1 MIHYRYFFCVAALA
15 DLRGP
20 RHRRTS
26 THQIGP
32 APCRV
37 TAQADHIGVQSPP
50 HSHSGPR
57 YILPYL
63 VIPCTAVTCGSLSHL
78 HHHSHHSFARLHVL
92 VCTSSVGY
100 QRAQIVYWKLERR
113 TCKRLIFPPASQNTC
128 QRAKR
133 INVLYLAYLSPTP
146 PAAHLIFPQNS
157 DIPTEAPVLKR
168 RRHPAGRAL

>member
-1 MIHYRYFFCVAALA
+1 MTEEHAGRHYQPKLLAVPGPGDLVKVASRTTLQTRRTQRIGCGKGKLNPRAGHVCKENLQRTWAPCSFRYFFCVAALA

-63 VIPCTAVTCGSLSHL
+63 VIPCTAVTQHAAACHICTIIALPGCTCLS
-78 HHHSHHSFARLHVL
+78 APPRLA
-92 VCTSSVGY
+92 T
-100 QRAQIVYWKLERR
+100 
-113 TCKRLIFPPASQNTC
+113 N
-128 QRAKR
+128 
-133 INVLYLAYLSPTP
+133 
-146 PAAHLIFPQNS
+146 
-157 DIPTEAPVLKR
+157 
-168 RRHPAGRAL
+168 ALR